1 MEATTSCEDGLHRRS
16 REVPFWSL
24 HIIPTPLDVT
34 PGSGCTV
41 CCKTSA
47 TAAEEL
53 AGKRQ
58 VYRVKGVMGN
68 SLGWSGKRRGQL
80 GSGPGLREAGVTG
93 CGREGQ
99 EAAQGGAEIPPGA
112 GGASFT
118 TMTRKRKRFG
128 GTWSPILDPQCL
140 P

>member
-1 MEATTSCEDGLHRRS
+1 MEFPHYPD
-16 REVPFWSL
+16 P
-24 HIIPTPLDVT
+24 PDVT

-93 CGREGQ
+93 CGQEGQ